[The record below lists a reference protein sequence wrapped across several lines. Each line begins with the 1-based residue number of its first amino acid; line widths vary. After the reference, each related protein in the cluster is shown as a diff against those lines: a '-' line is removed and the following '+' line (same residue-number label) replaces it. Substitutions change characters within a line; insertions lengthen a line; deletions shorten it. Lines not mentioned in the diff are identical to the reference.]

1 MTVNDALFN
10 YCLRLG
16 DNSLILSHR
25 LSEWTGKAPIL
36 EEDLAITNIALDKLG
51 QARFLL
57 QSAAQ
62 LEGKGRSEDDLA
74 YKRSEREFYNSLLV
88 EQPNGDF
95 AFTMAR
101 QLLNDVFDFFLY
113 EELTKSTN
121 ETLASL
127 AAKSI
132 KEIKYHLRHC
142 SEWMIRLGDG
152 TEESHNRIQN
162 SVNDL
167 WAYTGELFEMNEI
180 DSVLIKEN
188 IVPDLSLLKPK
199 WNNMLSEIFE
209 KATLKKPEDGFMH
222 TGSRKGIHSEN
233 LGFIL
238 AEMQYLP
245 RAYPN
250 ATW

>member
-1 MTVNDALFN
+1 MTVNEALFN
-10 YCLRLG
+10 YSLRLG

-57 QSAAQ
+57 QYAAQ

-121 ETLASL
+121 EPLASL
-127 AAKSI
+127 AAKSL

-142 SEWMIRLGDG
+142 SEWIIRLGDG

-162 SVNDL
+162 SMNEL

-180 DSVLIKEN
+180 DSILIKEN
-188 IVPDLSLLKPK
+188 MVPDLSKLKPK
-199 WNNMLSEIFE
+199 WNNMLCEIFE
-209 KATLKKPEDGFMH
+209 KATLKKPEEGFMH
-222 TGSRKGIHSEN
+222 TGSRKGVHSEY

-245 RAYPN
+245 RAYPS